1 MTDTLTATRAD
12 ITREALVDFVYAEA
26 RMLDEGRFDEW
37 LALWAPDG
45 IYWMPLDWNQQ
56 DAIHETSLLHEDQF
70 MLRLRV
76 ERLNGARTFSQ
87 KPKSRCLHVLNR
99 PDVDLIDNDAGRYT
113 VVTRMTYVETRLDEQ
128 FLLAV
133 TATHDLVWQDG
144 ALRIRQKR
152 VDILNC
158 DAAFGNIQLL
168 P

>member
-1 MTDTLTATRAD
+1 MSTPSKDDL
-12 ITREALVDFVYAEA
+12 IDFLYEEV

-37 LALWAPDG
+37 LTLWTEDG
-45 IYWMPLDWNQQ
+45 MYWMPLDYKQQ
-56 DAIHETSLLHEDQF
+56 DPIHETSLMYEDQF

-87 KPKSRCLHVLNR
+87 KPKSRCHHVIQR
-99 PDVDLIDNDAGRYT
+99 PYVDEMDHDAGRY
-113 VVTRMTYVETRLDEQ
+113 VTTTQMHYVETRLDEQ
-128 FLLAV
+128 FLLAL
-133 TATHDLVWQDG
+133 TARHDLVLRDG
-144 ALRIRQKR
+144 KLKIAQKR

>member
-1 MTDTLTATRAD
+1 MSDTLATTIAD
-12 ITREALVDFVYAEA
+12 VTRDDLIDFVHAEA
-26 RMLDEGRFDEW
+26 RMLDEGRFDDW
-37 LALWAPDG
+37 LTLWAADG
-45 IYWMPLDWNQQ
+45 MYWMPLEWNQQ
-56 DAIHETSLLHEDQF
+56 DPIHETSLLWEDQF

-99 PDVDLIDNDAGRYT
+99 PDVDLIDNDKGRYR

-128 FLLAV
+128 FLLAI
-133 TATHDLVWQDG
+133 TATHDLVWQEG
-144 ALRIRQKR
+144 LKIKLKR

>member
-1 MTDTLTATRAD
+1 MTTSASQLSLSRDDL
-12 ITREALVDFVYAEA
+12 IDFVYAEA

-37 LALWAPDG
+37 LTHWAPDG
-45 IYWMPLDWNQQ
+45 VYWMPLEWNQQ
-56 DAIHETSLLHEDQF
+56 DPVHETSLLHEDQF

-99 PDVDLIDNDAGRYT
+99 PDVDVLDNALGRYK

-128 FLLAV
+128 FLLAI
-133 TATHDLVWQDG
+133 TATHHLVWQEG
-144 ALRIRQKR
+144 LKIALKR